1 MNRRQT
7 LPDHPQ
13 SAQDAPGTAPADG
26 RMVMRRIWSGWVRPY
41 IGRLIGA
48 LVLMAVVAA
57 SAAAYPLLTRHIFN
71 ALADGRAAEVI
82 WVAPPLIILLA
93 LVKGVA
99 LFLQTVQVNA
109 LALRVTTDLQKDMA
123 RALIT
128 ADLGVLT
135 REPAGAFM
143 SRIMNDLN
151 LVREAAVR
159 LANNLVRDVLTAIV
173 LIATMVWLDWLMAL
187 VVLAVYPLA
196 LQPIIRIGARQR
208 KASGHLQEHMEDVT
222 SLLAETLQGARMVK
236 AYQLEESETRR
247 TRLAFD
253 GLYARLVS
261 LLTGR
266 AKVDPIL
273 EIVGGVAVGGVI
285 ALAGWRV
292 SAGYLAVGDV
302 IAFITTLILLVQP
315 VRAIGTLNAVTNEAI
330 AAASRVLALLDR
342 PNRITDAKDAV
353 DVGRMSGAI
362 SFADVGFDY
371 VVDAAASDAA
381 ASDAAASDAAAGD
394 AAAGDAQPGMAAAP
408 ALVDVSFDIAAGQM
422 VALCGPSGSGKS
434 TVINL
439 LPRFFDSTAGTI
451 TIDGVDLRRIGI
463 ESLRNNIALVSQD
476 AVLFDDTVAANIA
489 FGRSGASRDD
499 ITAAAKAAAAH
510 DFIMALDG
518 GYDAPV
524 GTMGNRLSGGQRQRI
539 SIARAMLK
547 DAPILLLDEATA
559 ALDADSEQQ
568 VQAAL
573 ARLQKGRTTLVVAHR
588 LATIR
593 DADLILVMEA
603 GQIVERGTHA
613 GLIAQDGLYARL
625 CRLQSLDSAS

>member
-173 LIATMVWLDWLMAL
+173 LIATMFWLDWLMAL
-187 VVLAVYPLA
+187 VVLAVYPVA

-342 PNRITDAKDAV
+342 PNRITDANDAV
-353 DVGRMSGAI
+353 NVGRMSGGI

-381 ASDAAASDAAAGD
+381 AS
-394 AAAGDAQPGMAAAP
+394 DAQPGMAAAP

-489 FGRSGASRDD
+489 FGRPGASRDD

>member
-1 MNRRQT
+1 M
-7 LPDHPQ
+7 
-13 SAQDAPGTAPADG
+13 DG
-26 RMVMRRIWSGWVRPY
+26 RTVMRRILTGWVRPY
-41 IGRLIGA
+41 MARLVGA
-48 LVLMAVVAA
+48 LLLMAVVAA

-82 WVAPPLIILLA
+82 WVAPPLIIVLA

-123 RALIT
+123 RALIV

-159 LANNLVRDVLTAIV
+159 LANNLVRDVLTALV
-173 LIATMVWLDWLMAL
+173 LIATMIWLDWLMAL
-187 VVLAVYPLA
+187 VVLAVYPIA
-196 LQPIIRIGARQR
+196 LQPVIRIGARQR
-208 KASGHLQEHMEDVT
+208 RASGNLQEHMEEVT

-236 AYQLEESETRR
+236 AYQLEEAETRR

-253 GLYARLVS
+253 GLYTRLVG

-266 AKVDPIL
+266 AKIDPIL
-273 EIVGGVAVGGVI
+273 EVVGGVAVGGVI

-330 AAASRVLALLDR
+330 AAADRVLQLLDR
-342 PNRITDAKDAV
+342 PNLVADADGAV
-353 DVGRMSGAI
+353 DPGRMKGAI
-362 SFADVGFDY
+362 RFSDVGFAY
-371 VVDAAASDAA
+371 DAAGADSETI
-381 ASDAAASDAAAGD
+381 
-394 AAAGDAQPGMAAAP
+394 P
-408 ALVDVSFDIAAGQM
+408 ALVHVDFDVKAGQT

-434 TVINL
+434 TIINL
-439 LPRFFDSTAGTI
+439 LPRFFDAAAGQI
-451 TIDGVDLRRIGI
+451 SIDGTDIRQISIEGLRRN
-463 ESLRNNIALVSQD
+463 LALVSQD
-476 AVLFDDTVAANIA
+476 AVLFDDTIAANIA
-489 FGRSGASRDD
+489 FGRPNASRDD
-499 ITAAAKAAAAH
+499 IVSAAEAAAAH

-524 GTMGNRLSGGQRQRI
+524 GAMGNRLSGGQRQRI

-559 ALDADSEQQ
+559 ALDAESEQQ
-568 VQAAL
+568 VQEAL
-573 ARLQKGRTTLVVAHR
+573 ARLQQGRTTLVVAHR
-588 LATIR
+588 LSTIH
-593 DADLILVMEA
+593 DADQILVMD
-603 GQIVERGTHA
+603 GGTITERGTHA
-613 GLIAQDGLYARL
+613 ALVAKGGLYARL
-625 CRLQSLDSAS
+625 SQLQSLGNGA

>member
-187 VVLAVYPLA
+187 VVLAVYPVA

-253 GLYARLVS
+253 GLYARHVS

-371 VVDAAASDAA
+371 VVDAAASDVA
-381 ASDAAASDAAAGD
+381 ASDPASSDAASS
-394 AAAGDAQPGMAAAP
+394 DAQPGMAAAP

-489 FGRSGASRDD
+489 FGRPGASRDD

>member
-26 RMVMRRIWSGWVRPY
+26 PMVMWRNWSGSVRPN

-71 ALADGRAAEVI
+71 AVADGRAAEVI

-187 VVLAVYPLA
+187 VVLAVYPVA

-292 SAGYLAVGDV
+292 SAGYQAFGDV

-371 VVDAAASDAA
+371 VVDAA

-489 FGRSGASRDD
+489 FGRPGASRDD

-559 ALDADSEQQ
+559 ALDADS
-568 VQAAL
+568 
-573 ARLQKGRTTLVVAHR
+573 
-588 LATIR
+588 
-593 DADLILVMEA
+593 
-603 GQIVERGTHA
+603 
-613 GLIAQDGLYARL
+613 
-625 CRLQSLDSAS
+625 

>member
-187 VVLAVYPLA
+187 VVLAVYPVA

-371 VVDAAASDAA
+371 VVDAAA
-381 ASDAAASDAAAGD
+381 
-394 AAAGDAQPGMAAAP
+394 GDAQPGMAAAP

-489 FGRSGASRDD
+489 FGRPGASRDD

>member
-187 VVLAVYPLA
+187 VVLAVYPVA

-330 AAASRVLALLDR
+330 AAASRVLVLLDR

-353 DVGRMSGAI
+353 DVGRMSGGI

-371 VVDAAASDAA
+371 VVDAAAS
-381 ASDAAASDAAAGD
+381 
-394 AAAGDAQPGMAAAP
+394 DAQPGMAAAP

-451 TIDGVDLRRIGI
+451 TIDGVDLRQIGI

>member
-13 SAQDAPGTAPADG
+13 SAQYAPGTAPADG

-187 VVLAVYPLA
+187 VVLAVYPVA

-342 PNRITDAKDAV
+342 PNRITDPKDVV
-353 DVGRMSGAI
+353 DVGRISGGI
-362 SFADVGFDY
+362 SFANVGFDHA
-371 VVDAAASDAA
+371 VDAAAD
-381 ASDAAASDAAAGD
+381 
-394 AAAGDAQPGMAAAP
+394 DAQPGMAAAP

-489 FGRSGASRDD
+489 FGRPGASRDD
-499 ITAAAKAAAAH
+499 ITAAGKAAAAH
-510 DFIMALDG
+510 DFIVALDG

>member
-1 MNRRQT
+1 M
-7 LPDHPQ
+7 
-13 SAQDAPGTAPADG
+13 DG
-26 RMVMRRIWSGWVRPY
+26 RTVMRRILTGWVRPY
-41 IGRLIGA
+41 MARLVGA
-48 LVLMAVVAA
+48 LLLMAVVAA

-82 WVAPPLIILLA
+82 WVAPPLIIVLA

-123 RALIT
+123 RALIV

-159 LANNLVRDVLTAIV
+159 LANNLVRDVLTALV
-173 LIATMVWLDWLMAL
+173 LIATMIWLDWLMAL
-187 VVLAVYPLA
+187 VVLAVYPIA
-196 LQPIIRIGARQR
+196 LQPVIRIGARQR
-208 KASGHLQEHMEDVT
+208 RASGNLQEHMEEVT

-236 AYQLEESETRR
+236 AYQLEEAETRR

-253 GLYARLVS
+253 GLYTRLVG

-266 AKVDPIL
+266 AKIDPIL
-273 EIVGGVAVGGVI
+273 EVVGGVAVGGVI

-330 AAASRVLALLDR
+330 AAADRVLQLLDR
-342 PNRITDAKDAV
+342 PNLVADADGAV
-353 DVGRMSGAI
+353 DPGRMKGAI
-362 SFADVGFDY
+362 RFSDVGFAY
-371 VVDAAASDAA
+371 DAAGADSEII
-381 ASDAAASDAAAGD
+381 
-394 AAAGDAQPGMAAAP
+394 P
-408 ALVDVSFDIAAGQM
+408 ALVHVDFDVKAGQT

-434 TVINL
+434 TIINL
-439 LPRFFDSTAGTI
+439 LPRFFDAAAGQI
-451 TIDGVDLRRIGI
+451 SIDGTDIRQISIEGLRRN
-463 ESLRNNIALVSQD
+463 LALVSQD
-476 AVLFDDTVAANIA
+476 AVLFDDTIAANIA
-489 FGRSGASRDD
+489 FGRPNASRDD
-499 ITAAAKAAAAH
+499 IVSAAEAAAAH

-559 ALDADSEQQ
+559 ALDAESEQQ
-568 VQAAL
+568 VQEAL
-573 ARLQKGRTTLVVAHR
+573 ARLQQGRTTLVVAHR
-588 LATIR
+588 LSTIH
-593 DADLILVMEA
+593 DADQILVMD
-603 GQIVERGTHA
+603 GGTITERGTHA
-613 GLIAQDGLYARL
+613 ALVAKGGLYARL
-625 CRLQSLDSAS
+625 SQLQSLGNGA